1 MFLKNLPSILFALS
15 LALAPL
21 RGEAEPLH
29 ELHFP
34 EISAD
39 QFVRHVG
46 RLTGKQFIYDADE
59 LRFLVRF
66 DTAEPISSEKLL
78 QAMAKILK
86 VNGLSVK
93 CEDDYW
99 IISAAP
105 FAQEEPPEEPS
116 HQFYVH
122 KLQYH
127 EGAEIEAALKKLAT
141 ELKGPARVRQP
152 LIEAIQSLHWVKPT
166 NSLVF
171 SGSETALASLR
182 QLISDLDQPLKQV
195 FIEILVVETDARKTS
210 DFGLDWAVG
219 GELLGKVG
227 AGLGQLLQPGT
238 WTEALQKGASRGL
251 SQLPM
256 RGPFELGVIG
266 DLIRHKGQAYLTL
279 GALVSALEGDGDAS
293 IVLNQKIITQDNKN
307 SKIFCG
313 DNIPYTDSVVQ
324 TVGVG
329 QQTTAHVNY
338 RDVGVSLSITPI
350 LGDQDVIT
358 LHIEEEISES
368 LGDLSVQNAQHGIHT
383 TKTHMVTDAHVP
395 DRHFLVLSGMMRNS
409 TSVQKAGLPCLGGIP
424 YLGSLFGKTKRSSE
438 KRSVIIFV
446 RPHIVRSMDEYRE
459 LSQKME
465 GQHLAPSP

>member
-1 MFLKNLPSILFALS
+1 MFLKSLSYILLALS
-15 LALAPL
+15 LLSFPL
-21 RGEAEPLH
+21 RGEAQQLH

-34 EISAD
+34 EVSAD

-46 RLTGKQFIYDADE
+46 RLTGKQFIYDAAE
-59 LRFLVRF
+59 LQFLVRF

-78 QAMAKILK
+78 QAMIKILK

-99 IISAAP
+99 VISRAV
-105 FAQEEPPEEPS
+105 FVEELPEEAS

-127 EGAEIEAALKKLAT
+127 EGAEIEAALKKLAS
-141 ELKGPARVRQP
+141 ELKGPTRLAKP

-171 SGSETALASLR
+171 SGTAEALASLQ

-210 DFGLDWAVG
+210 DFGLDWAAG

-238 WTEALQKGASRGL
+238 WPEALQKGASRGL

-266 DLIRHKGQAYLTL
+266 DLIRHKGNAYLTL
-279 GALVSALEGDGDAS
+279 GALVSALQSDGDAS

-368 LGDLSVQNAQHGIHT
+368 LGDLSTQNAHGIHT

-395 DRHFLVLSGMMRNS
+395 DRHFLVLSGMMRNA

-446 RPHIVRSMDEYRE
+446 RPHIVRSMDEYRD

-465 GQHLAPSP
+465 AALPQQ